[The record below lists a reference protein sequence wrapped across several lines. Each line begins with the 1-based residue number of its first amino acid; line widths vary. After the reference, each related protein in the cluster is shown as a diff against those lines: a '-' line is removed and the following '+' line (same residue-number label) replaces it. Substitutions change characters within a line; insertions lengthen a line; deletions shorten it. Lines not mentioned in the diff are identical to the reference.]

1 MAEPRRIHLEV
12 EGIVQGVGFRP
23 FLHRLAQSFGLAGW
37 CRNTVFGVEL
47 ELEGDEAALAQFRA
61 ALEQSPPPLAQI
73 VQIRETSCPAPLGE
87 TGFHIRKSRREGHPD
102 TLVSPDIATCPDCL
116 RELRDPDDRRYRYP
130 FINCTNCGPR
140 FTIVEDLPYDR
151 ALTSMQ
157 PFEMCPD
164 CQGEYD
170 SILSRRYH
178 AQPNCCPDC
187 GPELTFSAKTGEP
200 ACFGEEAL
208 VAAKE
213 FLRQGKIV
221 AIKGLGG
228 YHLACLPDL
237 PETVAELRRRKQRDE
252 RPFALMCRDL
262 AAVRRL
268 CLVSPEEEARLTS
281 PRAPI
286 VLLRKRPDCP
296 AGLSETQE
304 LGVML
309 PYTPLHHLLMED
321 FDVLVMTSMNRSDQ
335 PVFCDLGWFCKMA
348 KPISAALGRQLADGF
363 LYHDRAIVN
372 RCDDSLLRV
381 FRGKDYFFRRS
392 RGYAPEPVHLP
403 WDCSGI
409 LACGAEQK
417 GGFALSRGQYA
428 FLGQH
433 IGDLKNLETFQ
444 FYQEQ
449 IDRFEERF
457 GVQVDRLVC
466 DLHPD
471 YLSTE
476 YAQERSRR
484 EGLPL
489 VQVQHHHAHMAACM
503 ADNGLEGPCIGLIW
517 DGTGYGTDG
526 TIWGA
531 ECLTGDF
538 TGFQR
543 RGTIRP
549 IALPGGDKCA
559 VEIGRIAYSLLWD
572 AGLLTEAQQT
582 NPLSQM
588 LRAGLNC
595 PRASSMGR
603 LFDGVYALLTGRE
616 TVTYDGQGAVL
627 LEAMARENVTEAYP
641 LRFYEEEDLSVLDT
655 RPLIGAILADREG
668 GISPEII
675 AARFMNSLSDLA
687 LYHCEQARASTGLTQ
702 VVLSGGVFLNHWV
715 LSRTL
720 DRLAGAGFTPY
731 HHSRVST
738 NDQGIPLG
746 QTLIASKGGGTV
758 CV

>member
-1 MAEPRRIHLEV
+1 
-12 EGIVQGVGFRP
+12 
-23 FLHRLAQSFGLAGW
+23 
-37 CRNTVFGVEL
+37 
-47 ELEGDEAALAQFRA
+47 
-61 ALEQSPPPLAQI
+61 
-73 VQIRETSCPAPLGE
+73 
-87 TGFHIRKSRREGHPD
+87 
-102 TLVSPDIATCPDCL
+102 
-116 RELRDPDDRRYRYP
+116 
-130 FINCTNCGPR
+130 
-140 FTIVEDLPYDR
+140 
-151 ALTSMQ
+151 
-157 PFEMCPD
+157 
-164 CQGEYD
+164 
-170 SILSRRYH
+170 
-178 AQPNCCPDC
+178 
-187 GPELTFSAKTGEP
+187 
-200 ACFGEEAL
+200 
-208 VAAKE
+208 
-213 FLRQGKIV
+213 
-221 AIKGLGG
+221 
-228 YHLACLPDL
+228 
-237 PETVAELRRRKQRDE
+237 
-252 RPFALMCRDL
+252 
-262 AAVRRL
+262 
-268 CLVSPEEEARLTS
+268 
-281 PRAPI
+281 
-286 VLLRKRPDCP
+286 
-296 AGLSETQE
+296 
-304 LGVML
+304 ML

-321 FDVLVMTSMNRSDQ
+321 FDVLVMTSMNFSDQ

-417 GGFALSRGQYA
+417 GGFALARGQYA
-428 FLGQH
+428 FLSQH

-457 GVQVDRLVC
+457 GVEVNRLVC

-471 YLSTE
+471 YLSTN
-476 YAQERSRR
+476 YAQERSCR

-489 VQVQHHHAHMAACM
+489 IQVQHHHAHMAACM

-559 VEIGRIAYSLLWD
+559 VEIGRVAYSLLWD
-572 AGLLTEAQQT
+572 AELLTEAQQA
-582 NPLSQM
+582 NPLHQL

-595 PRASSMGR
+595 PKASSMGR

-641 LRFYEEEDLSVLDT
+641 LRFYEEKALSVLDT
-655 RPLIGAILADREG
+655 RPLIVAILADRKR
-668 GISPEII
+668 GISPETI

-720 DRLAGAGFTPY
+720 DRLTGAGFTPY

-738 NDQGIPLG
+738 NDQGISLG
-746 QTLIASKGGGTV
+746 QTLIASKGGGTA

>member
-1 MAEPRRIHLEV
+1 MAELRRIHLEV

-47 ELEGDEAALAQFRA
+47 ELEGTVSSLAQFRS
-61 ALEQSPPPLAQI
+61 ALERYPPPLARIDQL
-73 VQIRETSCPAPLGE
+73 RETPCPALLGE
-87 TGFHIRKSRREGHPD
+87 TGFHIRQSRREGHPD
-102 TLVSPDIATCPDCL
+102 TLVSPDIATCQDCL
-116 RELRDPDDRRYRYP
+116 LELRDPEDRRYRYP

-151 ALTSMQ
+151 ALTSMR
-157 PFEMCPD
+157 PFPMCPD

-178 AQPNCCPDC
+178 AQPNCCPNC
-187 GPELTFSAKTGEP
+187 GPELIFSASAEAP
-200 ACFGEEAL
+200 ACSGEEAL
-208 VAAKE
+208 ASARE
-213 FLRQGKIV
+213 LLRQGRIV

-228 YHLACLPDL
+228 YHLASRPDL

-252 RPFALMCRDL
+252 RPFALMCRNIE
-262 AAVRRL
+262 AVKRL

-296 AGLSETQE
+296 AGLSETRE
-304 LGVML
+304 LGIML
-309 PYTPLHHLLMED
+309 PYTPIHHLLMED
-321 FDVLVMTSMNRSDQ
+321 FDVLVMTSMNVSDR
-335 PVFCDLGWFCKMA
+335 PVICTLDDA
-348 KPISAALGRQLADGF
+348 RGRALADGI
-363 LYHDRAIVN
+363 LTHNRAIVN

-381 FRGKDYFFRRS
+381 FRGKDCFFRRS

-417 GGFALSRGQYA
+417 GSFSLSRRQYA
-428 FLGQH
+428 FLSQH
-433 IGDLKNLETFQ
+433 IGDLKDFETFR

-449 IDRFEERF
+449 IGRFEERF
-457 GVQVDRLVC
+457 GVEVNRLVC

-484 EGLPL
+484 EGLSL

-503 ADNGLEGPCIGLIW
+503 ADNGLERPCIGLIW

-531 ECLTGDF
+531 ECLTGDY

-549 IALPGGDKCA
+549 IPLPGGDKCA
-559 VEIGRIAYSLLWD
+559 TEIGRIAYSLLWD
-572 AGLLTEAQQT
+572 AGLLDQERQAQ
-582 NPLSQM
+582 PLHQL
-588 LRAGLNC
+588 LRTGLNC
-595 PRASSMGR
+595 PRATSMGR
-603 LFDGVYALLTGRE
+603 LFDGVYALLSGRRA
-616 TVTYDGQGAVL
+616 VTYDGQGAVL
-627 LEAMARENVTEAYP
+627 LEAMAS
-641 LRFYEEEDLSVLDT
+641 EEETGTWPLAFYPADGLTVLDT
-655 RPLIGAILADREG
+655 RLLVSALLADQAV
-668 GISPEII
+668 GIAPDIL
-675 AARFMNSLSDLA
+675 AARFLNSLTELA
-687 LYHCEQARASTGLTQ
+687 LAHCEAARRETGLTQ
-702 VVLSGGVFLNHWV
+702 VVLSGGVFQNGYLLPRIV
-715 LSRTL
+715 
-720 DRLAGAGFTPY
+720 DRLAGAGFIPY
-731 HHSRVST
+731 YHSRVSP
-738 NDQGIPLG
+738 NDQGIALG
-746 QTLIASKGGGTV
+746 QTLIASKGGGIP
-758 CV
+758 CA